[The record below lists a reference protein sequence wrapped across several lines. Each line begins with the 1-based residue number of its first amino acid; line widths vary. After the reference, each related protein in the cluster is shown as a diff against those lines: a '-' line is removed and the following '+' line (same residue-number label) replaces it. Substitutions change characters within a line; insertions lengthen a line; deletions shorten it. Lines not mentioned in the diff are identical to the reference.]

1 MDNRLQFL
9 LLSLATF
16 NATNRSIITV
26 QLAFTLVK
34 IIRSVLMLGAS
45 VPLGG
50 EDIQQLNEK
59 METLQVFNP
68 TESASK
74 LDDDGVGR
82 SVEKMNDS
90 AIGL

>member
-1 MDNRLQFL
+1 
-9 LLSLATF
+9 
-16 NATNRSIITV
+16 
-26 QLAFTLVK
+26 
-34 IIRSVLMLGAS
+34 MLGAS
-45 VPLGG
+45 VPLWG

-59 METLQVFNP
+59 METLQVCNP

-82 SVEKMNDS
+82 IVEKMNDS